1 MTPKPKKT
9 FQVRVERTVRQSVLL
24 TYTARDEKAAL
35 NAAERM
41 FREGEILHW
50 GRPEPVSVD
59 YQIVEPPK
67 EP

>member
-1 MTPKPKKT
+1 MTPKSKKT
-9 FQVRVERTVRQSVLL
+9 FQVRVERTVRQFVTL
-24 TYTARDEKAAL
+24 TLPARDEKAAL

-50 GRPEPVSVD
+50 GAPSPVSTD